1 MTVTGGAVD
10 RLLDGASDEPASPL
24 RYDTLSDIGMV
35 RDVMTDVGRAA
46 EVNKVVVCNDPG
58 QAAVVY
64 IGAMIQEFELPS
76 AT

>member
-1 MTVTGGAVD
+1 
-10 RLLDGASDEPASPL
+10 
-24 RYDTLSDIGMV
+24 MV